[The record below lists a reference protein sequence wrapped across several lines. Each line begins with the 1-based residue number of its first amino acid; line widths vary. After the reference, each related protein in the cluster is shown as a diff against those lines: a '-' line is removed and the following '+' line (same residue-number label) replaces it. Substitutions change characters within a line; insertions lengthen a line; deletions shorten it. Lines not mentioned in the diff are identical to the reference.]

1 MGSLAVK
8 LLPGQ
13 LCEAL
18 GAKGSTIVFALLS
31 FVVWGINSLWLLSSH
46 VGGFYWLSEG
56 VGNLKSLSGVQRVDV
71 YLVGTTTKNSASGEI
86 KMS

>member
-13 LCEAL
+13 LREAL

-31 FVVWGINSLWLLSSH
+31 FVVFATFYSQINKSALADCQVKCSLLEAKRQ
-46 VGGFYWLSEG
+46 Y
-56 VGNLKSLSGVQRVDV
+56 D
-71 YLVGTTTKNSASGEI
+71 I
-86 KMS
+86 

>member
-56 VGNLKSLSGVQRVDV
+56 GGKLRSQC
-71 YLVGTTTKNSASGEI
+71 SACRFKLGRHGDEEWRSSEFR
-86 KMS
+86 MS